1 MAQPAYGEGVR
12 AAPVERPE
20 AVPAFG
26 DGERPDDV
34 PIRRPYVPEEC
45 PGDYVPVSVE
55 PCAPQVVVRDGFQ
68 TKEVLRVRLDEVLV
82 VVDGGGDEYPL
93 AARGVRDGREGRGGI
108 DEVPFDPQV
117 PDAERV
123 GRATDEFGGLR
134 VAGAA
139 EALGSLYT
147 SMLGFP
153 VGIPAISSASIA
165 FLIRRKIRSS
175 RIRRV
180 LRVSLSVVRG
190 LMSKLSR

>member
-1 MAQPAYGEGVR
+1 MSTFPLDDALCHFPAGHAEPLIGDDAPGAAALGPVPLGKADQCPTGVENAVRRCR
-12 AAPVERPE
+12 AVRRPE

-34 PIRRPYVPEEC
+34 PIRRPYVPEER

-117 PDAERV
+117 
-123 GRATDEFGGLR
+123 L
-134 VAGAA
+134 AGD
-139 EALGSLYT
+139 
-147 SMLGFP
+147 
-153 VGIPAISSASIA
+153 
-165 FLIRRKIRSS
+165 
-175 RIRRV
+175 
-180 LRVSLSVVRG
+180 
-190 LMSKLSR
+190 

>member
-1 MAQPAYGEGVR
+1 M
-12 AAPVERPE
+12 
-20 AVPAFG
+20 
-26 DGERPDDV
+26 
-34 PIRRPYVPEEC
+34 
-45 PGDYVPVSVE
+45 
-55 PCAPQVVVRDGFQ
+55 
-68 TKEVLRVRLDEVLV
+68 LV

-165 FLIRRKIRSS
+165 FLITQLPHSQGLEGFPERRQ
-175 RIRRV
+175 RIDVQTVAIGKFLRRYGRGEERLV
-180 LRVSLSVVRG
+180 LPG
-190 LMSKLSR
+190 LEGILRALGAPPLRREAPPCM